1 MADLQDELQAAGEAG
16 ELDTPPTPTKP
27 KPKRDRRALA
37 AERIAHGDDRR
48 PGDRAAGGAAATGYA
63 EGGRTTAT
71 VLVGGP
77 PGGRAHGDGGD
88 GPGTGPTSAGT
99 TVAGTKEAGTEDGAG
114 TEAEAGT
121 TAADG
126 AVATAVAEPPSELDQ
141 AHAFLVAHPVAD
153 GYSGLPWVLR
163 QLPRYDLELGEGGVD
178 TDVPRMRKGHI
189 GALFWSLHLPDGLA
203 GERAVGA
210 TLEQLD
216 LVRTVVHAHPE
227 GLRLVHSAGETTDA
241 RNCGRVAVLL
251 GPAGAPAIGD
261 SLGILRALHALGL
274 KALTLTGA
282 SWAGGS
288 GLSRFGEEVVREMN
302 RIGVL
307 ADLSGASEQ
316 TVRRALAVSRAP
328 VVCTRSAA
336 GALRPHPAN
345 LADDLLAALGEARGL
360 CMVPLTAE
368 QTGPSIRD
376 VADHLD
382 HVRAIAGP
390 ECVGLSGTYD
400 SGAAHPQ
407 ELTDASCYPRL
418 VAELMHRGWSE
429 PDLAL
434 LTWGNVQRVL
444 RTADFTARAAKDRRE
459 ASTAS
464 IEELDG

>member
-16 ELDTPPTPTKP
+16 ELDTPPTTTRTGLGR
-27 KPKRDRRALA
+27 KRDRRPPA
-37 AERIAHGDDRR
+37 AEPIA
-48 PGDRAAGGAAATGYA
+48 PGDGH
-63 EGGRTTAT
+63 
-71 VLVGGP
+71 P
-77 PGGRAHGDGGD
+77 GDGGHPD
-88 GPGTGPTSAGT
+88 EGTADDIRPG
-99 TVAGTKEAGTEDGAG
+99 
-114 TEAEAGT
+114 
-121 TAADG
+121 TAADVRRGG
-126 AVATAVAEPPSELDQ
+126 ADVPEAPGDEAVVVAGPEPSSAASPASPSSELAEAD
-141 AHAFLVAHPVAD
+141 AFLVAHPVAD

-163 QLPRYDLELGEGGVD
+163 QLPRYDLELGGGGVD

-216 LVRTVVHAHPE
+216 LVRTVVDAHPE
-227 GLRLVHSAGETTDA
+227 GLRLTHSAGETTDA

-261 SLGILRALHALGL
+261 SLGILRSLHALGL
-274 KALTLTGA
+274 KALTLAGA
-282 SWAGGS
+282 SWAGES

-307 ADLSGASEQ
+307 ADLSGASGE

-336 GALRPHPAN
+336 AALRSHPAN
-345 LADDLLAALGEARGL
+345 LPDDLLAALGEARGL

-390 ECVGLSGTYD
+390 ECVGLSGAYD
-400 SGAAHPQ
+400 SGEAHPRD
-407 ELTDASCYPRL
+407 LTDASCYPRL

-429 PDLAL
+429 ADLAL
-434 LTWGNVQRVL
+434 VTWGNVQRVL
-444 RTADFTARAAKDRRE
+444 RTADFTARAARDRRE
-459 ASTAS
+459 ASTAR
-464 IEELDG
+464 IAELDG

>member
-16 ELDTPPTPTKP
+16 ELDTPPSTTRTGPER
-27 KPKRDRRALA
+27 KRAGRPPA
-37 AERIAHGDDRR
+37 AEPIA
-48 PGDRAAGGAAATGYA
+48 PGDGGHPDDGEADDVRHGGAAGVRRGGAAGVRRGGADVPEAAGGEA
-63 EGGRTTAT
+63 
-71 VLVGGP
+71 VV
-77 PGGRAHGDGGD
+77 
-88 GPGTGPTSAGT
+88 
-99 TVAGTKEAGTEDGAG
+99 VAGSAEPSSVSSPSSEL
-114 TEAEAGT
+114 AEA
-121 TAADG
+121 D
-126 AVATAVAEPPSELDQ
+126 
-141 AHAFLVAHPVAD
+141 AFLVAHPVAD

-163 QLPRYDLELGEGGVD
+163 QLPRYDLELGEGSVD

-189 GALFWSLHLPDGLA
+189 GALFWSLHLPDGLT

-216 LVRTVVHAHPE
+216 LVRTVVDAHPE
-227 GLRLVHSAGETTDA
+227 GLRLTYSAGETTDA

-274 KALTLTGA
+274 KALTLAGA
-282 SWAGGS
+282 SWAGES

-307 ADLSGASEQ
+307 ADLSGASGE
-316 TVRRALAVSRAP
+316 TVRRTLAVSRAP
-328 VVCTRSAA
+328 VLCTRSAA
-336 GALRPHPAN
+336 AALRSHPAN
-345 LADDLLAALGEARGL
+345 LPDDLLAALGEARGL

-368 QTGPSIRD
+368 QTGPSVRD

-400 SGAAHPQ
+400 SGAAHPRD
-407 ELTDASCYPRL
+407 LTDASCYPRL

-429 PDLAL
+429 TDLAL

-444 RTADFTARAAKDRRE
+444 RTADFTARAARDRRE
-459 ASTAS
+459 ASTAR
-464 IEELDG
+464 IAELDG